1 MPNKNTQE
9 YWEERGRKAIENELK
24 RDKTKAEEI
33 ERILNMMIKR
43 IEKEINAFIV
53 KYGDFAGVTL
63 QEAQKIIDEFDVKAF
78 QEEAKRLVENK
89 DFSDRANEELKKYNT
104 KMYVSR
110 EQMLKIQIE
119 FLIAYATAQT
129 ELSMREYF
137 ESTAYRVFSDQAGI
151 LGEGVQVAKEVID
164 TIVDTQFHGVV
175 WSERLWANTEA
186 MKQEVEEII
195 ANVVIRGRH
204 PNGYV
209 KDMRKHLNKFEGTA
223 RQKTAA
229 IKSLLYT
236 ESARV
241 HAQSSIDSMKEIS
254 PEGYYMYIAKID
266 NRTTKVCKG
275 LNGEIFKV
283 KDAKIGVNF
292 YPMHINCRSDCALLP
307 KSMWP
312 KKPSKK
318 RKTKY
323 FGGKVKSGD

>member
-1 MPNKNTQE
+1 MPNKTLKNI
-9 YWEERGRKAIENELK
+9 GKNADAKAIENELK

-53 KYGDFAGVTL
+53 KIRRFCRRYITRSK
-63 QEAQKIIDEFDVKAF
+63 KIIDEFDVKAF

-89 DFSDRANEELKKYNT
+89 DFSERANEELKKYNT

-129 ELSMREYF
+129 ELSMRQYF

-164 TIVDTQFHGVV
+164 TIIDTQFHGVV
-175 WSERLWANTEA
+175 WSERLWTNTEA

-204 PNGYV
+204 PNEYV

-312 KKPSKK
+312 KNQTRNENKILRRKSEK
-318 RKTKY
+318 R
-323 FGGKVKSGD
+323 

>member
-1 MPNKNTQE
+1 
-9 YWEERGRKAIENELK
+9 
-24 RDKTKAEEI
+24 
-33 ERILNMMIKR
+33 
-43 IEKEINAFIV
+43 
-53 KYGDFAGVTL
+53 
-63 QEAQKIIDEFDVKAF
+63 
-78 QEEAKRLVENK
+78 
-89 DFSDRANEELKKYNT
+89 
-104 KMYVSR
+104 
-110 EQMLKIQIE
+110 
-119 FLIAYATAQT
+119 
-129 ELSMREYF
+129 
-137 ESTAYRVFSDQAGI
+137 
-151 LGEGVQVAKEVID
+151 
-164 TIVDTQFHGVV
+164 
-175 WSERLWANTEA
+175 
-186 MKQEVEEII
+186 II

-204 PNGYV
+204 PNEYV
-209 KDMRKHLNKFEGTA
+209 KDMRKHLNEFEGTA

>member
-1 MPNKNTQE
+1 
-9 YWEERGRKAIENELK
+9 
-24 RDKTKAEEI
+24 
-33 ERILNMMIKR
+33 
-43 IEKEINAFIV
+43 
-53 KYGDFAGVTL
+53 
-63 QEAQKIIDEFDVKAF
+63 
-78 QEEAKRLVENK
+78 
-89 DFSDRANEELKKYNT
+89 
-104 KMYVSR
+104 MYVSR

-137 ESTAYRVFSDQAGI
+137 ETTAYRVFSDQAGI

-175 WSERLWANTEA
+175 WSERLWTNTEA

-204 PNGYV
+204 PNEYV

-254 PEGYYMYIAKID
+254 PEGYYMYIAKLIVEQLKYA
-266 NRTTKVCKG
+266 RG
-275 LNGEIFKV
+275 LMEKYSKLKTLKLVLISTLCISIVVQIVHYYLNLCG
-283 KDAKIGVNF
+283 
-292 YPMHINCRSDCALLP
+292 R
-307 KSMWP
+307 
-312 KKPSKK
+312 KPNKK
-318 RKTKY
+318 RKQNTSEEK
-323 FGGKVKSGD
+323 

>member
-1 MPNKNTQE
+1 
-9 YWEERGRKAIENELK
+9 
-24 RDKTKAEEI
+24 
-33 ERILNMMIKR
+33 
-43 IEKEINAFIV
+43 
-53 KYGDFAGVTL
+53 
-63 QEAQKIIDEFDVKAF
+63 
-78 QEEAKRLVENK
+78 
-89 DFSDRANEELKKYNT
+89 
-104 KMYVSR
+104 

-175 WSERLWANTEA
+175 WSERLWTNTEA

-204 PNGYV
+204 PNEYV

-266 NRTTKVCKG
+266 SRTTKVCKG

>member
-1 MPNKNTQE
+1 M
-9 YWEERGRKAIENELK
+9 
-24 RDKTKAEEI
+24 
-33 ERILNMMIKR
+33 
-43 IEKEINAFIV
+43 
-53 KYGDFAGVTL
+53 
-63 QEAQKIIDEFDVKAF
+63 
-78 QEEAKRLVENK
+78 VENK
-89 DFSDRANEELKKYNT
+89 DFSERANEELKKYNT

-129 ELSMREYF
+129 ELSMRQYF

-164 TIVDTQFHGVV
+164 TIIDTQFHGVV
-175 WSERLWANTEA
+175 WSERLWTNTEA

-204 PNGYV
+204 PNEYV

-312 KKPSKK
+312 KTKQET
-318 RKTKY
+318 KTKILLEE
-323 FGGKVKSGD
+323 K